1 MTSEER
7 KEARYQRRLAKR
19 IEKKKELNK
28 KYGNFDEIISF
39 DNLCDA
45 FYKCKKTVSW
55 KASTQKYERNLFKN
69 VYQTRKDIYA
79 GKSVSKG
86 YDRRRNRKLAKYRQ
100 SNGQGRC
107 LWYSK

>member
-7 KEARYQRRLAKR
+7 KEARYQRRVAKR
-19 IEKKKELNK
+19 IKKKKELNE

-45 FYKCKKTVSW
+45 FYQCKKTVSW
-55 KASTQKYERNLFKN
+55 KASTQKYERSLFKN
-69 VYQTRKDIYA
+69 VYQTREDIYS

-86 YDRRRNRKLAKYRQ
+86 FHHFTLNERGKLDI
-100 SNGQGRC
+100 
-107 LWYSK
+107 